1 MMMGSMKFER
11 SGMPN
16 TVPAPSN
23 SRMMP
28 MAKQR
33 GGEAHAHSK
42 TVHDA
47 RSTGFL
53 LANISARPKMM
64 QLTTMSGRN
73 TPSDLLSSAG
83 T

>member
-1 MMMGSMKFER
+1 
-11 SGMPN
+11 MPN

-28 MAKQR
+28 MASSAAVKPTPIPR
-33 GGEAHAHSK
+33 PSTMLG
-42 TVHDA
+42 
-47 RSTGFL
+47 STGFL

-73 TPSDLLSSAG
+73 TPSDLLSAG